1 MQNLSL
7 RQQQIIEIISQ
18 QEYCTIEALSERFNV
33 TTQTIRRDINEL
45 CNLGFAQR
53 HHGGVSLPTTLAN
66 RSYLSRSNTNQDE
79 KRDIASEVVKHIP
92 DGCTLFLGI
101 GTTIAAIAEKLVNHQ
116 QLRVVT
122 NNFQAAHILSQ
133 FDHIETWIAGG
144 RLRTTDG
151 DVVGDGVG
159 AFFDKFSAD
168 IGIVS
173 CASVSNVSVSSA
185 QDLVSGNSDGKE
197 PIEFAMEHELRE
209 AQVSQA
215 ILMGS
220 QQKWLVANSSKWH
233 RKANAR
239 VAALA
244 SFDRVFGE
252 RAER

>member
-7 RQQQIIEIISQ
+7 RQQEIIEIISQ
-18 QEYCTIEALSERFNV
+18 HEYCTIEALSERFNV

-79 KRDIASEVVKHIP
+79 KRNIASEVVKHIP

-101 GTTIAAIAEKLVNHQ
+101 GTTIAAIAEQLANHQ

-151 DVVGDGVG
+151 DIVGEGVG
-159 AFFDKFSAD
+159 TFFDRFSAD

-173 CASVSNVSVSSA
+173 CASVSEVVLSDATDLMSGSA
-185 QDLVSGNSDGKE
+185 SERE

-209 AQVSQA
+209 AQMSQA

-239 VAALA
+239 VAALT

-252 RAER
+252 RSQL